1 MMRMLRLI
9 VWVGIFINLFS
20 VGGVRAGE
28 YLVGEGDVLEI
39 RVFEEDDLGRVV
51 RIAPDGTIT
60 LPLIGKLKVAGLST
74 GQTNELITEAL
85 KKDYLVNPQVTV
97 HIQEYR
103 SQRVEVLGAVKT
115 PGVVYLTGRADL
127 IFLLAQ
133 AGGVTE
139 TAGRFLML
147 SRAGEVSSGKD
158 LELVPVD
165 LKALLSEGKSELN
178 VSVKGGDKIFV
189 PQSNEIYVMG
199 EVNKQGSVPF
209 EDNLS
214 LLQAISKVGGFTA
227 AAAPSKVQIIR
238 VVDGKEQVF
247 RVDVKRIQ
255 EGQARDVPLMPE
267 DIVTV
272 SRSIF

>member
-1 MMRMLRLI
+1 MVRMWRLLLLT
-9 VWVGIFINLFS
+9 WLMNCLTPS
-20 VGGVRAGE
+20 TYTHAGE

-51 RIAPDGTIT
+51 RVAPDGTIT
-60 LPLIGKLKVAGLST
+60 LPLIGKLKVVGLST

-103 SQRVEVLGAVKT
+103 SQRVEILGAVKT
-115 PGVVYLTGRADL
+115 PGVIYLTGRADL

-133 AGGVTE
+133 AGGITE
-139 TAGRFLML
+139 SAGRFLML
-147 SRAGEVSSGKD
+147 SRTGDVGSDKE

-189 PQSNEIYVMG
+189 PRSNEIYVMG

-214 LLQAISKVGGFTA
+214 LLQALSKAGGFTP
-227 AAAPSKVQIIR
+227 AAAPSRVQIIR

-247 RVDVKRIQ
+247 RIDVKRIQ